1 MLRQNISPDLLQ
13 IAPLI
18 LRSPLSFED
27 SLLRLGNAIQCNT
40 RSVNVRI
47 RILLLVSL
55 SWLVSSLQNHVQ
67 INLLRLQWTIQTGTI
82 ECAAWTHTKAVFVS
96 ISGSSNFNC
105 GGKGYLPWLSDGPRL
120 SGQGVSV
127 LGPSL
132 PPFYAPT

>member
-1 MLRQNISPDLLQ
+1 MPRQNISPDLLQ
-13 IAPLI
+13 IAPLM

-27 SLLRLGNAIQCNT
+27 SLLRLANAIQCNT
-40 RSVNVRI
+40 QSVTVRI

-96 ISGSSNFNC
+96 ISGRSNFYN

>member
-1 MLRQNISPDLLQ
+1 MPRQNISPDLLQ
-13 IAPLI
+13 IAPLM

-55 SWLVSSLQNHVQ
+55 SWLVSSLQNDVQ
-67 INLLRLQWTIQTGTI
+67 INLSRLQWTIQTGTI

-96 ISGSSNFNC
+96 ISGSSNFYY

-132 PPFYAPT
+132 PPF

>member
-1 MLRQNISPDLLQ
+1 MPRQDISPDLLQ
-13 IAPLI
+13 IASLMHRI
-18 LRSPLSFED
+18 RLSLED
-27 SLLRLGNAIQCNT
+27 SLLRLANAIQCNA

-47 RILLLVSL
+47 HILLLVSL
-55 SWLVSSLQNHVQ
+55 SWLVSSLQTHVQ
-67 INLLRLQWTIQTGTI
+67 INLLRLQWAIQTGTI
-82 ECAAWTHTKAVFVS
+82 ERATWTHTKAVFVS
-96 ISGSSNFNC
+96 ISGRINLKN

>member
-1 MLRQNISPDLLQ
+1 MPRQDISPDLLQ
-13 IAPLI
+13 IASLM
-18 LRSPLSFED
+18 LRIRLSFED
-27 SLLRLGNAIQCNT
+27 SLLRLANAIQCNA

-47 RILLLVSL
+47 HISLLVSL

-67 INLLRLQWTIQTGTI
+67 INLLCLRWSIQTGTI

-96 ISGSSNFNC
+96 ISGSSNFND

-132 PPFYAPT
+132 PPF